1 MHHYE
6 LCNYKTH
13 NTPKRDQKPLHRTPN
28 YHPSV
33 HFRKSLK
40 NSKPH
45 WKFLNNCPASA
56 CYPHNDWFLAG
67 RLLLYFLMAT
77 VPTVGGFPVCSCS
90 CSGRQAT
97 FSSAIPLC
105 AQLVKR
111 SEVWYQMNSS
121 NRCWPTIPLGI
132 MLRTFGSLVSSSGSI
147 LELSTPSPHYHL
159 IPPGYR
165 WLHHRLQVRGCHSE
179 WDNWGHDGEVTVHQM
194 CHRLVGDHQ
203 WEKTAFS
210 RWISLPVW
218 LLWQY

>member
-40 NSKPH
+40 NAKPH

-90 CSGRQAT
+90 CSGHQAT

-105 AQLVKR
+105 AQSVKI
-111 SEVWYQMNSS
+111 SEVWYQMNWS

-132 MLRTFGSLVSSSGSI
+132 MIENFWKPGFIIRKYLGVEHPFTALWSNSS
-147 LELSTPSPHYHL
+147 
-159 IPPGYR
+159 
-165 WLHHRLQVRGCHSE
+165 
-179 WDNWGHDGEVTVHQM
+179 
-194 CHRLVGDHQ
+194 
-203 WEKTAFS
+203 
-210 RWISLPVW
+210 WISLIASSPAGQRMPFGVR
-218 LLWQY
+218 